1 MNILISILTVAP
13 NGMPLYIAIL
23 SCIIF
28 VSLFKIMRNGYIKE
42 DSMRIALAVTIL
54 IQALV
59 VMAFKSNYDK
69 DGLLKS
75 LLIILL
81 VATIPGGKIKISEN
95 RIWILIAFFYLIF
108 TSIII
113 YVNIEPISNYLF
125 NIYPANSQ
133 INIGALSFNDLITR
147 RLSGIYYNPN
157 QYAKAINF
165 LTVAFLIGGGLR
177 SKSSFLF
184 SLSALF
190 VIILSGSRTG
200 ALIQLAVILI
210 YAILSVQ
217 KNEVRKIVQV
227 TIILIPCSLIFLI
240 YLFSNTSAIEL
251 NLRSFD
257 FTSEENSGSLYL
269 KYDFTL
275 KYIMDASIAELM
287 FGVGDM
293 RLVELNY
300 SSNRLEFFDQDIGY
314 LLYAYGVV
322 GLILMIFIL
331 IHMII
336 KNGLGSPLILPLL
349 LWMLTSGLITNIR
362 SLTII
367 LLISLISNN
376 KQRGVGNA

>member
-1 MNILISILTVAP
+1 MNILISILTISP
-13 NGMPLYIAIL
+13 NGMPLYVAIL

-28 VSLFKIMRNGYIKE
+28 ISLIKIMRNGYIKE
-42 DSMRIALAVTIL
+42 DSMRLALAAVIL
-54 IQALV
+54 IQTLI
-59 VMAFKSNYDK
+59 VMVFKSNYDQ

-75 LLIILL
+75 LLIIILIT
-81 VATIPGGKIKISEN
+81 TIPGGKIKISEN
-95 RIWILIAFFYLIF
+95 RIWIVIGFLYLIF

-113 YVNIEPISNYLF
+113 FANIEPIAHYLF
-125 NIYPANSQ
+125 SIYPTEDQ
-133 INIGALSFNDLITR
+133 KNIGALSFDEMITS

-177 SKSSFLF
+177 SKSSFIF

-200 ALIQLAVILI
+200 TLIQLAVILI
-210 YAILSVQ
+210 YTSLSIQ
-217 KNEVRKIVQV
+217 KTEVRKLVQAS
-227 TIILIPCSLIFLI
+227 IILTPCFLILVI
-240 YLFSNTSAIEL
+240 YLFSDSSVIEL

-257 FTSEENSGSLYL
+257 FTSEANSGSLYL

-275 KYIMDASIAELM
+275 NYIMNASIAELM

-300 SSNRLEFFDQDIGY
+300 SGNRLEFFDQDIGY
-314 LLYAYGVV
+314 LLYAYGLV
-322 GLILMIFIL
+322 GLILMILIL
-331 IHMII
+331 THIII
-336 KNGLGSPLILPLL
+336 KNGLGSPLVLPLL
-349 LWMLTSGLITNIR
+349 LWMVTSGLITNIR

-367 LLISLISNN
+367 LLISLISIN
-376 KQRGVGNA
+376 KQRYT